1 MSWALGPASRNTN
14 PEGKAPPMPKQPTSP
29 APTIA
34 ENRPVPFLWPDVV
47 SLMDTHSLRVTK
59 ADSRDSDVQTVRRA
73 IRRYLRHHDLP
84 TDGGYAVPLYWVHQ
98 WLMNGPRVALRIA
111 DPDSPAR
118 AAAVLVSALNA
129 PGSGLEVVRQRRMQ
143 YSA

>member
-1 MSWALGPASRNTN
+1 
-14 PEGKAPPMPKQPTSP
+14 MPKQPTSP
-29 APTIA
+29 TPTTT
-34 ENRPVPFLWPDVV
+34 EDRPVPFLWADVV
-47 SLMDTHSLRVTK
+47 CLMDTQSLRVTNT
-59 ADSRDSDVQTVRRA
+59 DSRHPDVQTVRRA
-73 IRRYLRHHDLP
+73 IRRYLHHHDLP
-84 TDGGYAVPLYWVHQ
+84 TDNGYAVPLYWVHQ

-129 PGSGLEVVRQRRMQ
+129 PGNGLEVVRQRRMQ

>member
-29 APTIA
+29 APATTD
-34 ENRPVPFLWPDVV
+34 NRPVPFLWADVV
-47 SLMDTHSLRVTK
+47 SLMDTHSLRVTN
-59 ADSRDSDVQTVRRA
+59 ADCRNPDVQRVRRA
-73 IRRYLRHHDLP
+73 IRRYLHHHDL
-84 TDGGYAVPLYWVHQ
+84 TADDGYAVPLYWVHQ

-129 PGSGLEVVRQRRMQ
+129 PDSGLEVVRQRRML